1 MGHHTSVRG
10 YVLDQK
16 DVERIARAA
25 LKELGAASS
34 NVTIAPLEGRP
45 GHWRIEIQTS
55 HGRNSL
61 NIRCSD
67 GTTAQWVREQIFD
80 QYNALQ

>member
-1 MGHHTSVRG
+1 M
-10 YVLDQK
+10 LKQQ

-25 LKELGAASS
+25 LKELGAPSS

-45 GHWRIEIQTS
+45 GHWRIEIETP
-55 HGRNSL
+55 HGTGSL
-61 NIRCSD
+61 KIRCSD

-80 QYNALQ
+80 QYNAMQ